1 MLSFSEVISN
11 LYMKQK
17 ISEDKVRDF
26 MKEGKLTNEEYLEIL
41 GRKKENE

>member
-17 ISEDKVRDF
+17 ISEEKVREF
-26 MKEGKLTNEEYLEIL
+26 MQEGKLTNKEYLEIL
-41 GRKKENE
+41 GKEKNE